1 MSAETGVGPSIAS
14 GNQTCRGNCA
24 DLPTAPMNIIPRA
37 SCKSPEFTFAM
48 FSGSKT
54 YAYSKLPSN
63 KFHSIT
69 SPITR
74 NTSPTRVVR
83 NAFFAAYAALGLS

>member
-1 MSAETGVGPSIAS
+1 MIAIVIARVDKAPISASMKNGNILATRYSPAFTIVAAWISAETGVGPSIAS
-14 GNQTCRGNCA
+14 GSQTCSGNCA

-54 YAYSKLPSN
+54 YA
-63 KFHSIT
+63 
-69 SPITR
+69 
-74 NTSPTRVVR
+74 
-83 NAFFAAYAALGLS
+83 